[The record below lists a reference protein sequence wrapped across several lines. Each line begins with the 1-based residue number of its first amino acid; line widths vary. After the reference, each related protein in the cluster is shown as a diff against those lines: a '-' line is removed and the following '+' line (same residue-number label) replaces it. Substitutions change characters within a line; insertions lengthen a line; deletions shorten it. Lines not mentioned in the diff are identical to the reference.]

1 MRVLII
7 NIFYG
12 VSNTLCCVCV
22 CLTLCEDEVQRREA
36 GVRVAE
42 IQDAIADK
50 RFSRLLQPA

>member
-1 MRVLII
+1 MFQTHSAVC
-7 NIFYG
+7 
-12 VSNTLCCVCV
+12 VCVCV